1 MQDVLSLGVVVW
13 SLFTLLTPWAAAT
26 RQLPVLLL
34 VRALMGLGEG
44 VAFPTM
50 QVTHEHMAE
59 PTSHSSV
66 VARNKLHTVQQQHTW

>member
-1 MQDVLSLGVVVW
+1 MITNLAGGLAAATMPAKDVLSAGVVVW

-26 RQLPVLLL
+26 RYLPALLL

-50 QVTHEHMAE
+50 QVRCCCNRG
-59 PTSHSSV
+59 SGILSD
-66 VARNKLHTVQQQHTW
+66 